1 MTLTPFSEFHEAA
14 TCFAAATLNA
24 LSELTSRRNESC
36 TVAASVTI
44 VSVTAVSVEPEPSV
58 ESVESPESVFSLS
71 KSNNFPVRNR
81 RISPVFRRAHG
92 QKIHLVIG
100 IACPAARIIDKVAVL
115 VVVAVLLGR
124 VRRSVRIIIGIVRRI
139 RISVRRIGI
148 AAVAA
153 CRSRTLLCRLAQQL
167 CPQSSNP
174 PTGCTTR
181 RCPPAAD

>member
-71 KSNNFPVRNR
+71 KSTTFPSETVE
-81 RISPVFRRAHG
+81 
-92 QKIHLVIG
+92 
-100 IACPAARIIDKVAVL
+100 
-115 VVVAVLLGR
+115 
-124 VRRSVRIIIGIVRRI
+124 SVRFFGVRT
-139 RISVRRIGI
+139 VRK
-148 AAVAA
+148 
-153 CRSRTLLCRLAQQL
+153 STL
-167 CPQSSNP
+167 
-174 PTGCTTR
+174 
-181 RCPPAAD
+181 